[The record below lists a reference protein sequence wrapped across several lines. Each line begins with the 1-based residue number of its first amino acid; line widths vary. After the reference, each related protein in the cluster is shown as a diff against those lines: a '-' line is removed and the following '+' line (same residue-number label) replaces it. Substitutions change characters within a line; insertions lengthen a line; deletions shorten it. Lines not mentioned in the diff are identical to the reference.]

1 MPTQNNEFNQYVN
14 DYNTA
19 RNDTVSTK
27 YFNIGLN
34 NVLDF
39 FGAGRPLQ
47 EYVIKQRP
55 LKEYYPMHKYC
66 KTNTRECA
74 EWANDYLRKTFKYD
88 AWGNAWNHGNTK
100 PVINGYEGLD
110 YNPKETDLMKILNY
124 EMQAADNLKKR
135 FNVNELNPEKQ
146 YRVNMYFAPSAYM
159 IDAYRDGN
167 SWTRGS
173 HTGILRN
180 EKGKWYVIHNFHGD
194 VIKDP
199 LNDLIGSNYNIGITS
214 ISSILRKH
222 GGQLLPKCF
231 RINSITK
238 RRFI

>member
-1 MPTQNNEFNQYVN
+1 MDSTAAETKAPSVIFTPWNTSNLGFNPLRIVIVSK
-14 DYNTA
+14 
-19 RNDTVSTK
+19 TVGS
-27 YFNIGLN
+27 F
-34 NVLDF
+34 
-39 FGAGRPLQ
+39 
-47 EYVIKQRP
+47 
-55 LKEYYPMHKYC
+55 
-66 KTNTRECA
+66 TNTF
-74 EWANDYLRKTFKYD
+74 DTL
-88 AWGNAWNHGNTK
+88 
-100 PVINGYEGLD
+100 
-110 YNPKETDLMKILNY
+110 
-124 EMQAADNLKKR
+124 DNLKKR
-135 FNVNELNPEKQ
+135 FNVNELNPKKQ

-194 VIKDP
+194 IMKDP

-231 RINSITK
+231 QINSMTK

>member
-1 MPTQNNEFNQYVN
+1 MH
-14 DYNTA
+14 
-19 RNDTVSTK
+19 RN
-27 YFNIGLN
+27 FGLT
-34 NVLDF
+34 L
-39 FGAGRPLQ
+39 
-47 EYVIKQRP
+47 
-55 LKEYYPMHKYC
+55 
-66 KTNTRECA
+66 
-74 EWANDYLRKTFKYD
+74 
-88 AWGNAWNHGNTK
+88 
-100 PVINGYEGLD
+100 
-110 YNPKETDLMKILNY
+110 
-124 EMQAADNLKKR
+124 
-135 FNVNELNPEKQ
+135 
-146 YRVNMYFAPSAYM
+146 NMYFAPSAYM

-194 VIKDP
+194 IMKDP

-231 RINSITK
+231 QINSMTK